1 MMMRIERFPVIHPAW
16 NSILD
21 IEKELDALFGT
32 DTNPVAPMGIHRSP
46 LMNVAENEKE
56 TVVTMELPGIARED
70 VKIAFEGGVL
80 AISGERK
87 ERALPE
93 GSRWLRNETYAGSF
107 RRELRL
113 TKPVNTEK
121 ITAELKNGVLQV
133 VLPTAEAA
141 RPREISIR

>member
-1 MMMRIERFPVIHPAW
+1 MMMRIERFPVVRPAR
-16 NSILD
+16 NNILNL
-21 IEKELDALFGT
+21 EKELGALFGT
-32 DTNPVAPMGIHRSP
+32 DTFPVASMGVHRLP
-46 LMNVAENEKE
+46 LMNVAESEKE

-93 GSRWLRNETYAGSF
+93 GSHWLRNETYAGTF
-107 RRELRL
+107 RREVRL
-113 TKPVNTEK
+113 AKPVNTEG